1 MYNVHTTT
9 TTIGETVKVH
19 NHSWAAVS
27 MLGQFVS
34 ALLCAFETANDRP
47 ILLVPTVILV
57 ATAILTF
64 AGWEKLEL
72 RSELEIENAK

>member
-1 MYNVHTTT
+1 
-9 TTIGETVKVH
+9 
-19 NHSWAAVS
+19 